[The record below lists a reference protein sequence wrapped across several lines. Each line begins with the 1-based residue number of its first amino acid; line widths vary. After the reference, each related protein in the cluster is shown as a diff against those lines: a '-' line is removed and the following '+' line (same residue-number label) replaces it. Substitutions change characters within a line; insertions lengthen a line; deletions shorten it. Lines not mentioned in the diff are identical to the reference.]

1 METLF
6 LVYSIIFGLIIGS
19 FLNVCIYRIPRE
31 ESISYPPSHC
41 TKCGYKLRWYDLIP
55 VVSYILLKGRCRKCG
70 EKISII
76 YPLIEVFTGLLFGV
90 LYIKFNLSIEFFK
103 FVSFFCIMIV
113 IAMIDFFTTDVYFS
127 TIVTGTII
135 GVTFIVIE
143 KIYLHNKIMDNLLG
157 AIVGAGVIWIIYI
170 ITKAMG
176 EGDIEICFVCG
187 LFLGLKST
195 ILMLVLS
202 FILGGIIGVLL
213 IALKIK
219 SRKDYIPFGPF
230 IALSAII
237 SVLFNEFIFNW
248 YISLF

>member
-1 METLF
+1 
-6 LVYSIIFGLIIGS
+6 
-19 FLNVCIYRIPRE
+19 
-31 ESISYPPSHC
+31 
-41 TKCGYKLRWYDLIP
+41 
-55 VVSYILLKGRCRKCG
+55 
-70 EKISII
+70 
-76 YPLIEVFTGLLFGV
+76 
-90 LYIKFNLSIEFFK
+90 
-103 FVSFFCIMIV
+103 MIV